1 MYQSAFIFLLL
12 LPLSVEIYS
21 QSIDSVSMNN
31 DSYFIVDSIQII
43 GNDVTEEFVILD
55 ELTFSKGD
63 SVTTVELDYN
73 RERIYSLGIF
83 TTVKI
88 IPLRLNQLNII
99 EINVEESWYIYPIP
113 FAELKDKDW
122 DKISFGIDLI
132 IQNFRG
138 RNELLKL
145 KGSLGFEKSLHIN
158 YINPN
163 LIKDENIFLRTSLL
177 YRNVKNKSLTAETL
191 AGYDFEQKNI
201 AADLTIGKRFGLF
214 QRAGISFRFDYIETP
229 FFIKGINASN
239 SRIDRYPTL
248 GLTYSYDTRDL
259 VQFPKEGI
267 FFSTILDFKGLGIND
282 INYQILSLDFREY
295 RKVFDELI
303 SKWRVTTRQSFGELI
318 PFYDYSFLGFGERI
332 RGHFSEQ
339 QEGDSYYLASLEFY
353 YPFVKDFSLALT
365 FIPLVPE
372 NLLTYRVAVY
382 GQLFGDTGFTK
393 FKSSPVSLKDFNTGF
408 GTGLTVLVLP
418 YNLIRFELAFDEG
431 FNLEYIIDLGISF

>member
-1 MYQSAFIFLLL
+1 MFKAYLILLYLLILAF
-12 LPLSVEIYS
+12 EINS
-21 QSIDSVSMNN
+21 QSIDSVKVNN
-31 DSYFIVDSIQII
+31 DSYFVVDSIQIN
-43 GNDVTEEFVILD
+43 GNYITEDFVILD
-55 ELTFSKGD
+55 ELTFSCGD
-63 SVTTVELDYN
+63 SVNMGDLEYC

-83 TTVKI
+83 TTVNI
-88 IPLRLNQLNII
+88 IPIRSNLKNSI
-99 EINVEESWYIYPIP
+99 EIQVEESWYIYPIP

-122 DKISFGIDLI
+122 NKISFGIDLI
-132 IQNFRG
+132 VQNFRG
-138 RNELLKL
+138 RNELLKF
-145 KGSLGFEKSLHIN
+145 KGSLGYEKSLRIN

-163 LIKDENIFLRTSLL
+163 LFKDEDIFLRTSLL
-177 YRNVKNKSLTAETL
+177 LRNVNNKSLTAATL

-214 QRAGISFRFDYIETP
+214 HRAGISFRFDYIETP

-259 VQFPKEGI
+259 SQFPKEGI
-267 FFSTILDFKGLGIND
+267 FFQTILDFKGLGIND
-282 INYQILSLDFREY
+282 IDYQILALDFREY

-303 SKWRVTTRQSFGELI
+303 SKWRITTRQTAGKLI

-339 QEGDSYYLASLEFY
+339 KEGDSYYLASLEFY
-353 YPFVKDFSLALT
+353 YPYVKDFSLSLT
-365 FIPLVPE
+365 FIPWVPE

-393 FKSSPVSLKDFNTGF
+393 FKNSPITLKDFDTGF
-408 GTGLTVLVLP
+408 GTGLTVLILP
-418 YNLIRFELAFDEG
+418 YNIIRFEVAFDEA
-431 FNLEYIIDLGISF
+431 FNLEYIVDLGISF